1 MVGRHRLRNRFRLEF
16 VDPQLERRELL
27 DASGLT
33 LTPAEVAAAVASSQG
48 TDDSVTSTELAAAA
62 ATSGT
67 STFFNQNGVK
77 PGKNGGL
84 VFSSQFK
91 NQLNSRLRISADQAA
106 DVNALFKAFATT
118 YSQLTIKPPPPPG
131 SPTLSGLLTSLTNDI
146 DFVLSHHV
154 KPAQL
159 ARLSAL
165 QLLPGSSLQMQSLVP
180 FANIQLAQLGKLLA
194 ATPPVPGPNGSM
206 VPANPIPTINIA
218 DNAILNAIAEQS
230 IHPNLFSTP
239 GTFYLNPTVYFTVD
253 FKGAPAKATIGYF
266 VYGPGGVLLPG
277 APVPPNTPTVI

>member
-1 MVGRHRLRNRFRLEF
+1 MVDRQRLRKRFRLEF

-27 DASGLT
+27 DAGGLT
-33 LTPAEVAAAVASSQG
+33 LTPADIAAAVASSES
-48 TDDSVTSTELAAAA
+48 TDTSATSAELAAAA

-67 STFFNQNGVK
+67 SNLFNQNGVK

-131 SPTLSGLLTSLTNDI
+131 SPTLSGLLTALTNDI

-159 ARLSAL
+159 GRLNTLRFQPA
-165 QLLPGSSLQMQSLVP
+165 SSLAMQSLVP

-194 ATPPVPGPNGSM
+194 ATPPVPGPNGST

-218 DNAILNAIAEQS
+218 DNAILNSIAEQS
-230 IHPNLFSTP
+230 VHPNLFSTP
-239 GTFYLNPTVYFTVD
+239 GTFYLNPTVFFTVD
-253 FKGAPAKATIGYF
+253 FKGAPANAALGYF